1 MYGTVCRS
9 PVSQNE
15 TSVRAEATY
24 IASGT
29 SDAAPIAAYERRRGL
44 KGVQL
49 RPTMEVSLSKRVVV
63 AEAFAEKGLEILRSA
78 GITVDSLVGRP
89 RADLVKALETAD
101 GLIVRSETKVDRALL
116 GHGPKLAV
124 VARAGVGVDAID
136 VDAATDA
143 GVIVLNTP
151 AANTLS
157 ATEQTFALML
167 SLARKTPQAVQMV
180 REGVWDR
187 RNLIGTEL
195 AGKRLGIVG
204 LGRIGGNVAARARA
218 FGMTVLAC
226 DPFISPARAESFDVR
241 LVDLDTLLR
250 EADIVTL
257 HVPLTAETRG
267 MIDAAHL
274 AKMQPHAY
282 VINCA
287 RGGVVVEED
296 LLAALDA
303 GKIGGAALDVVAVE
317 PPPPGGSGAKLHR
330 HPKVIATPHLG
341 GSTVEALERIALELA
356 EDVARVLLGAP
367 GLGAVNAPVPNG
379 PEAERV
385 LPFLE
390 VAYRMGRFFP
400 QFASGDA
407 HGSFAMLLQGELAEV
422 PPDPFVRAFL
432 SGMLQVT
439 TERRVSVVNA
449 ESIAYE
455 LGIRVEARGDAS
467 PTPYAGALRVVGGT
481 VSVSGTAVNGSP
493 RIVEAGGFEIDAVPV
508 GAMLVTQHHDV
519 PGMIGRVGTILGN
532 AAVNISNMQVSRN
545 AIGGDAIMILGI
557 DHPADDDTL
566 AALRS
571 VAGIASVRSLTL

>member
-1 MYGTVCRS
+1 M
-9 PVSQNE
+9 
-15 TSVRAEATY
+15 
-24 IASGT
+24 
-29 SDAAPIAAYERRRGL
+29 
-44 KGVQL
+44 QL
-49 RPTMEVSLSKRVVV
+49 RPTMDSSLSKRVVV
-63 AEAFAEKGLEILRSA
+63 AEAFAEKGLDILRRA
-78 GITVDSLVGRP
+78 GITVDSVVGRP
-89 RADLVKALETAD
+89 RADLVQALATAD
-101 GLIVRSETKVDRALL
+101 GLIVRSETRVDRTLL
-116 GHGPKLAV
+116 GYGPKLSV

-180 REGVWDR
+180 REGIWDR
-187 RNLIGTEL
+187 KNLIGTEL

-204 LGRIGGNVAARARA
+204 LGRIGGNVATRARA
-218 FGMTVLAC
+218 FGMTVLAF
-226 DPFISPARAESFDVR
+226 DPFISTARAESFDVR
-241 LVDLDTLLR
+241 LVDLDTLLH
-250 EADIVTL
+250 ESDIVTL

-267 MIDAAHL
+267 MIDRAQL

-282 VINCA
+282 IINCA
-287 RGGVVVEED
+287 RGGVIVEDD
-296 LLAALDA
+296 LLEALDA
-303 GKIGGAALDVVAVE
+303 GTIAGAAIDVVGIE
-317 PPPPGGSGAKLHR
+317 PPPPDGSGAKLHR

-356 EDVARVLLGAP
+356 EDVARVLLGVP

-390 VAYRMGRFFP
+390 VAYRLGRFFP

-407 HGSFAMLLQGELAEV
+407 RGSFAMLLQGELAEV
-422 PPDPFVRAFL
+422 PPEPFVRAFL
-432 SGMLQVT
+432 SGLLQVT

-449 ESIAYE
+449 ESIASE

-467 PTPYAGALRVVGGT
+467 PTPYAAALRVVGGT
-481 VSVSGTAVNGSP
+481 VSVTGTSVNGSP
-493 RIVEAGGFEIDAVPV
+493 RIVEAGGFDIDAVPI
-508 GAMLVTQHHDV
+508 GPMLVTQHHDV

-532 AAVNISNMQVSRN
+532 AKVNISNMQVSRN
-545 AIGGDAIMILGI
+545 AIGGDAIMVLGI
-557 DHPADDDTL
+557 DRPADDATL
-566 AALRS
+566 AQLRG
-571 VAGIASVRSLTL
+571 VEGITSVRSLTL